1 MGKTMPVKLTK
12 PQLEARFEALSE
24 AQDHCYAMAGDCGN
38 EVLSDAYNWAGK
50 KMDSDLVKLLRKIN
64 RFAE

>member
-24 AQDHCYAMAGDCGN
+24 AQDHCYAMACDCGN